1 MIFLKQFLFSLGF
14 LLLMG
19 CGGGGG
25 GSAES
30 GLATNVDAPDPIQ
43 VATTEPSV
51 FTSSTRLADNVIA
64 NKASIRMFE
73 KYTIRID
80 LNLIEHQGNFRF
92 LKMNDRNGNI
102 LFLGQTNKEGEIQ
115 LPLHVTVNDFPLNAH
130 IFSELASDE
139 THIIEVNYDAS
150 FIQ

>member
-1 MIFLKQFLFSLGF
+1 MIFLKQFLFTVGF
-14 LLLMG
+14 LLLFG
-19 CGGGGG
+19 CGGGGGGG

-30 GLATNVDAPDPIQ
+30 GLSTNVDAADL
-43 VATTEPSV
+43 ATTEPIVS
-51 FTSSTRLADNVIA
+51 TSSTRLADNVIA

-92 LKMNDRNGNI
+92 LKMNDRDGNI

-115 LPLHVTVNDFPLNAH
+115 LPLHITVNDFPLNAH

>member
-14 LLLMG
+14 LFLMV
-19 CGGGGG
+19 CVRGGG

-30 GLATNVDAPDPIQ
+30 GLATSVDAPDPNQ
-43 VATTEPSV
+43 ATTEEPSV
-51 FTSSTRLADNVIA
+51 FASSTRLADNVIA

-92 LKMNDRNGNI
+92 LKMNDRDGNI

-115 LPLHVTVNDFPLNAH
+115 LPLHITANDFPLNAQF
-130 IFSELASDE
+130 FSELASDD